1 MSLCPRILLFLL
13 ILLTQPCLAQEGTS
27 QRYRSKADS
36 LFSRNSYGGAAELFE
51 KAYVEAKKVNDNDQ
65 ARYAL
70 DGKRA
75 CLDCMNEFDH
85 ALTTA
90 KLLESEYPDKGA
102 RFKPRYLNC
111 RRTITAPRLAYM
123 EKMSRLAIYSRA
135 HDYSTQSIKEFHDIL
150 QKNVQSYMEQVGPQF
165 QKDNFRSSLTYLMT
179 MNLYVPSFIGQ
190 KKGPDQIADS
200 IQGVS
205 LYQKSMTHPD
215 SNAWYLWK
223 SSILFVRANA
233 WNVDRILRFAEKW
246 KSDRK
251 LADEIVRAY
260 QWYYTENKNYAKAF
274 EYASGYRGRT
284 LILQMANDWKI
295 NPSAPQSDTTA
306 TWLVFEKAGK
316 YNSSHLYDSAL
327 LNYCKAAK
335 RYALQFNWKQYVT
348 CMLKSADAAN
358 ALPYH
363 GYQRNYFLDLET
375 TWDYLFHAQEI
386 CEVTYPNS
394 YLHGISLFRVAD
406 YLRETDD
413 PDQSKD
419 YFEKARSVF
428 STLQERSSFEGWSI
442 FRLGN
447 FLEYED
453 DYEESINHYSKAL
466 TIGQQTRDNIL
477 LADVYEGLGHNYF
490 YSGKLKEALSFI
502 DKSQTVDTPPADKAK
517 RHANLDLVRG
527 NIYGAMNE
535 TDKAIEYYRKANI
548 YYKTSADTVNEL
560 LVCRNMI
567 QTLWNSGKNYDVDP
581 IFTRA
586 IKLLDF
592 DAMTARPD
600 PDLKEMGIR
609 FLNMIAEESNGRKNA
624 MEYVSRAIMLNFYR
638 EVDFREYD
646 PSAPNDPP
654 LSSSLNEN
662 QDGYFNGRLLLE
674 SYQIR
679 ATLYMDRFKRKKDRG
694 MLEQAIRTYIK
705 SDSLIDRIR
714 RRSVSESS
722 KLDLAE
728 SASSLYEEALAAVN
742 EAWKITGKAEYKEM
756 AFHFIEKSKAG
767 VLRNALAEV
776 SARAGITIPDSL
788 LSKEK
793 SVKARINNLE
803 LQRSK
808 MPDNETAA
816 TVDAQLLEL
825 HRQLRNILNSYE
837 TGFPSYYKLKHSN
850 QVIAVAAVMQKLS
863 KEEALIEYFLGEE
876 NLFACVVTKDKI
888 DLVRIP
894 TDSTLGKNIKAMRNS
909 ITLQLSD
916 EFLKYSA
923 KVYASILAPV
933 RQQLPG
939 GVIRLMIIP
948 DGLLNYVPFESL
960 TQSGSQGSYKTMP
973 FLMKEFEVSYGLSAS
988 LLLAESPEAKSP
1000 EKACVA
1006 FAPVFTDVNNTNFLV
1021 KGCERFYEGAEY
1033 QQKDTRAFSMDGRYI
1048 APLPATETEVT
1059 NITKLLKDKNLFATY
1074 FLLRDAREE
1083 VVKSGELEQYRYIH
1097 FATHG
1102 IINDQ
1107 NPRLSGLLLSQDST
1121 SSEDGILYSGEIY
1134 SLKLNAELVVLSACE
1149 TGLGKIVQGE
1159 GVMGLTRGW
1168 LYAGT
1173 KNIIVSLW
1181 KVADASTSELMI
1193 EFYNHLLEGRSK
1205 SAALRSAKMKLLAN
1219 DEYADPY
1226 YWAPFVLI
1234 GR

>member
-1 MSLCPRILLFLL
+1 MSTAHRILLFLL
-13 ILLTQPCLAQEGTS
+13 ILVNQPCLAQQGS
-27 QRYRSKADS
+27 SSRYRSKADS
-36 LFSRNSYGGAAELFE
+36 LFARNSYGAAADLFE
-51 KAYVEAKKVNDNDQ
+51 KANAEARKVNDNDQ

-75 CLDCMNEFDH
+75 CQDCMNEFDH
-85 ALTTA
+85 SLTTA
-90 KLLESEYPDKGA
+90 KLLENDYPDKGA
-102 RFKPRYLNC
+102 RFRPRYLNC
-111 RRTITAPRLAYM
+111 RRTITAARLAYM
-123 EKMSRLAIYSRA
+123 EKMNRLAIYSRA
-135 HDYSTQSIKEFHDIL
+135 YDYSTQSIKEFYDIL
-150 QKNVQSYMEQVGPQF
+150 QKNALSYMDQVGPQF
-165 QKDNFRSSLTYLMT
+165 QKDNFRSSLSYLMT

-190 KKGPDQIADS
+190 KKGPDQISDS
-200 IQGVS
+200 IKAAS
-205 LYQKSMTHPD
+205 LYQKSMTNTD
-215 SNAWYLWK
+215 SNTWYLWK
-223 SSILFVRANA
+223 SSMLFVRANA
-233 WNVDRILRFAEKW
+233 WEVDRILRFAEKW

-251 LADEIVRAY
+251 LIDEIGRAY
-260 QWYYTENKNYAKAF
+260 QGYYAENRNYAKAF
-274 EYASGYRGRT
+274 EYATGYRGRT
-284 LILQMANDWKI
+284 LILRMANDWKVT
-295 NPSAPQSDTTA
+295 PFMPQKDTA
-306 TWLVFEKAGK
+306 FTWQVFEKAGK
-316 YNSSHLYDSAL
+316 FNASQLYDSAL
-327 LNYCKAAK
+327 INYCKAAK
-335 RYALQFNWKQYVT
+335 LYALQLNWKQYVI
-348 CMLKSADAAN
+348 CMLKGADAAN

-363 GYQRNYFLDLET
+363 GYQRNHFLDLET
-375 TWDYLFHAQEI
+375 SWDYLFHAQEI

-413 PDQSKD
+413 PDQSKE
-419 YFEKARSVF
+419 YFEKAQSVF
-428 STLQERSSFEGWSI
+428 SNLPERSSFEGWSL

-447 FLEYED
+447 FLEYES

-466 TIGQQTRDNIL
+466 TIGQQTRDNTL

-490 YSGKLKEALSFI
+490 YSGKLKEALSYI
-502 DKSQTVDTPPADKAK
+502 DKSQAVNAPLSGNEK
-517 RHANLDLVRG
+517 RNANLDLVRG

-535 TDKAIEYYRKANI
+535 TDKAIDYYRKANS
-548 YYKTSADTVNEL
+548 YYKTAADTVNEL
-560 LVCRNMI
+560 LVCSNMI

-586 IKLLDF
+586 VKLLDF

-638 EVDFREYD
+638 EVDFQEYD

-654 LSSSLNEN
+654 LSSSFNDN
-662 QDGYFNGRLLLE
+662 QDGYFNGKLLLE

-679 ATLYMDRFKRKKDRG
+679 ATLYMDRFKRRKDKS
-694 MLEQAIRTYIK
+694 MLELAIRTYIK
-705 SDSLIDRIR
+705 SDSLVDRIR

-728 SASSLYEEALAAVN
+728 SATSLYEEALASVN
-742 EAWKITGKAEYKEM
+742 EAWKITGKSEYKEL
-756 AFHFIEKSKAG
+756 AFHLIEKSKAG

-776 SARAGITIPDSL
+776 NARAGITIPDSL
-788 LSKEK
+788 LFKER

-825 HRQLRNILNSYE
+825 HRQLRIILNSYE
-837 TGFPSYYKLKHSN
+837 TGFPSYYKLKYSN
-850 QVIAVAAVMQKLS
+850 QVIPVAAVMQKLS

-876 NLFACVVTKDKI
+876 NLFASVVTKDKI
-888 DLVRIP
+888 DLIRIH
-894 TDSTLGKNIKAMRNS
+894 TDSTLGKNIKALRNS
-909 ITLQLSD
+909 ITLQLSS
-916 EFLKYSA
+916 EFLKYST
-923 KVYASILAPV
+923 KVYASIWDPV

-939 GVIRLMIIP
+939 GILRLMIVP
-948 DGLLNYVPFESL
+948 DGLLNYIPFESL
-960 TQSGSQGSYKTMP
+960 MQSASQGSYKTLP
-973 FLMKEFEVSYGLSAS
+973 FLMKDYEISYGLSSS
-988 LLLAESPEAKSP
+988 LLLTESPEQISP
-1000 EKACVA
+1000 DKACIA

-1021 KGCERFYEGAEY
+1021 KGCERFYEGTES
-1033 QQKDTRAFSMDGRYI
+1033 QHKDTRAFSIDGRYI

-1059 NITKLLKDKNLFATY
+1059 SITKLLKDKNLFARY
-1074 FLLRDAREE
+1074 FLLKDAREE
-1083 VVKSGELEQYRYIH
+1083 VVKSGELEHYRYIH

-1134 SLKLNAELVVLSACE
+1134 GLKLNAELVVLSACE

-1173 KNIIVSLW
+1173 RNIMVSLW

-1193 EFYNHLLEGRSK
+1193 EFYNQLLEGRSK
-1205 SAALRSAKMKLLAN
+1205 SAALRSAKMKLLDNA
-1219 DEYADPY
+1219 EYADPY